1 MIEIEDPPERTT
13 CAACGPLI
21 WMLSARTRKWVAWV
35 QVDATTV
42 RLHPCRSAQDPVT
55 WREMP
60 RRPGPVQVEINRAG
74 RAAVEEALRHREDD
88 E

>member
-1 MIEIEDPPERTT
+1 MEAAEPPDRAA

-21 WMLSARTRKWVAWV
+21 WMLSARTRRWVAWV
-35 QVDATTV
+35 QVDTTTV

-74 RAAVEEALRHREDD
+74 RAAVEAALRGEDD
-88 E
+88 A